1 MLKSVKTL
9 MTVLV
14 VRLFSFDEIRGDT
27 VRDASEFNNDGT
39 LVKKPKIV
47 NGQFK
52 LSHKH
57 ASGYRTE
64 KWING
69 L

>member
-1 MLKSVKTL
+1 

-27 VRDASEFNNDGT
+27 VRDASEFNNDRM